1 MLISIVAALDEKGLI
16 GSGGRLPWR
25 LRGDLRRFRRLTMGK
40 PVLMGRRTFESI
52 GRPLDGRTNIVLSRQ
67 PGYEAPGCR
76 TAASFD
82 AALAAVRGAE
92 EVMVIGGAG
101 VYAQALPP
109 CAPPASHPR
118 AGPLRGRRVLSLLG
132 RVGVEGRAPRARRGP
147 GWSRVP
153 LRYLPPLRSPGT
165 LKRRPSSRR
174 NALNA
179 PPHTQPV
186 SR

>member
-1 MLISIVAALDEKGLI
+1 MLISIVAALDESGLI

-82 AALAAVRGAE
+82 AALAAARGAE

-101 VYAQALPP
+101 VYARALPRAHRLHLTRVQGRFEGDVYFP
-109 CAPPASHPR
+109 SWDESEWKEERREPGGDPEGPAYSFVTYR
-118 AGPLRGRRVLSLLG
+118 
-132 RVGVEGRAPRARRGP
+132 
-147 GWSRVP
+147 
-153 LRYLPPLRSPGT
+153 
-165 LKRRPSSRR
+165 RRP
-174 NALNA
+174 AA
-179 PPHTQPV
+179 PA
-186 SR
+186 R